1 MIATVLV
8 TSCVRGEVGAL
19 INQLNSSV
27 MCVFPGAW
35 RSVLEGGCREADV
48 RKASG
53 QHGDQDSPDI
63 KAERDELTLIH
74 TAGALLILKHFLQ
87 QLTEAD
93 SARE

>member
-1 MIATVLV
+1 M
-8 TSCVRGEVGAL
+8 
-19 INQLNSSV
+19 
-27 MCVFPGAW
+27 
-35 RSVLEGGCREADV
+35 

-74 TAGALLILKHFLQ
+74 TAGALLILRHFLQ